1 MNNETLVA
9 LEKLATKLGT
19 TSEYLW
25 SILLKQAPIDG
36 CISIFVMLL
45 MFVAAVILSSVSKNL
60 SKKLDEDFSYSKEEV
75 RNVVVVISVCMWIFA
90 IIGSLAIFP
99 EAIIAIVN
107 PEYWALSKILSSL

>member
-36 CISIFVMLL
+36 CISILVVLL
-45 MFVAAVILSSVSKNL
+45 MFVAAVILSIFSKNL
-60 SKKLDEDFSYSKEEV
+60 SKKLDEKA
-75 RNVVVVISVCMWIFA
+75 RNVVRIISVAMWIFA

-107 PEYWALSKILSSL
+107 PEYWALSKILSYL

>member
-9 LEKLATKLGT
+9 LQQLATKLGT

-36 CISIFVMLL
+36 YISILIMLL
-45 MFVAAVILSSVSKNL
+45 MFMSGVILSIISKNL
-60 SKKLDEDFSYSKEEV
+60 SKKLDENFSYQKEEV
-75 RNVVVVISVCMWIFA
+75 RNVVAIISASAWILA
-90 IIGSLAIFP
+90 IIGSMAILP

-107 PEYWALSKILSSL
+107 PEYWALSKILGSF